1 MLALSDA
8 EHHACMVHS
17 ALCQLQHDLGLLPHL
32 MPHLTRHL
40 LRLQRRLRATAPRAR
55 AARIAARC
63 GVLLAPLASLLL
75 GRLSCLVLLC
85 EEEPQHSQ
93 APPPLAVP

>member
-1 MLALSDA
+1 
-8 EHHACMVHS
+8 MVHS

-40 LRLQRRLRATAPRAR
+40 LRLQRRLRATVPRAR

-85 EEEPQHSQ
+85 EEEPEHSQ